1 MCSLL
6 STIIE
11 KKLEFLA
18 FEYVKFFEILFV
30 LEEMFRLYTINK
42 FLSSK
47 IGKIRRILEKI
58 YFV

>member
-47 IGKIRRILEKI
+47 IGKI
-58 YFV
+58 FVEF